1 MSTTS
6 FDLLTPLQQE
16 LRMMVHEFADKE
28 IIPTAKELEIEG
40 EFPKDLY
47 KKAFEMGLTTMILP
61 EKFGGMGLDIFTYAI
76 CKEEL
81 ARGDAGFAGAVAGS
95 FMGSLPARL
104 FGNDYHLKL
113 VTDVLCNGGSMAFAL
128 TEAESGSDS
137 ASMRTTYEDGGDAWV
152 INGSKCF
159 ISGGSHANMFLV
171 YATKD
176 RALRNKG
183 ISMFLVD
190 AKTPGISIGKHE
202 DKLGYRTSST
212 NTLNFDNVRVPKE
225 NMIGNECEG
234 MDMMRQ
240 CLNRTRP
247 TAGAG
252 AIGNAQYAFEI
263 AVDYA
268 KVRQSFG
275 KPIYKFQGIGFK
287 LADMYTLLEA
297 GRLMCW
303 QACKVADAG
312 IVDTKLFSASKV
324 FAADVGMKVCT
335 EAVQVLGGYGYSKE
349 YPVEKRF
356 RDAKIYQIFEGTNEI
371 QRMIICSDIVKN

>member
-1 MSTTS
+1 MSKTS
-6 FDLLTPLQQE
+6 FDLLTPMQQD
-16 LRMMVHEFADKE
+16 LRLMVRDFADRD
-28 IIPTAKELEIEG
+28 IIPTAKVLEVEG
-40 EFPKDLY
+40 EFPKELY
-47 KKAFEMGLTTMILP
+47 QKAFEMGLTTMILP
-61 EKFGGMGLDIFTYAI
+61 EKYGGMGLDIFTYAI

-104 FGNDYHLKL
+104 FGNEYHLKL

-137 ASMRTTYEDGGDAWV
+137 ADMRTTYIDDGDAWV

-159 ISGGSHANMFLV
+159 ISGGAHADMFLV

-190 AKTPGISIGKHE
+190 AKTPGVSIGKHE
-202 DKLGYRTSST
+202 DKMGYRTSCT
-212 NTLNFDNVRVPKE
+212 NTLNFDNVHIPKE

-234 MDMMRQ
+234 MEMMRQ

-252 AIGNAQYAFEI
+252 AIGNAQYAFEV

-268 KVRQSFG
+268 KVRKSFG
-275 KPIYKFQGIGFK
+275 KPIYKHQGIGFK

-297 GRLMCW
+297 GRLLCW
-303 QACKVADAG
+303 QACKTADAG

-324 FAADVGMKVCT
+324 FAADAGMKVCT
-335 EAVQVLGGYGYSKE
+335 EAVQILGGYGYSKE

-371 QRMIICSDIVKN
+371 QRMIICGDVVKD